1 MTALAHE
8 APVRIHPQIVAALL
22 DQIEEL
28 RRRLY
33 LAQANGVLPAGMRDL
48 KKEMRRLRAE
58 LALAVSAAGGR
69 AR

>member
-8 APVRIHPQIVAALL
+8 IRGRSRPQLVAALL

-28 RRRLY
+28 RQRLY

-48 KKEMRRLRAE
+48 KTELRGLREE
-58 LALAVSAAGGR
+58 LAVAVSAAGRR
-69 AR
+69 AL